1 MEVAVAEILT
11 FGITV
16 GLTVM
21 ETELEV
27 AVAGLAQAALEVI
40 IQYTCAPL
48 ERVVVEKLEPVPATT
63 LFTNH

>member
-1 MEVAVAEILT
+1 MAVAVAEMLMP
-11 FGITV
+11 GVTV

-21 ETELEV
+21 EMEFDV